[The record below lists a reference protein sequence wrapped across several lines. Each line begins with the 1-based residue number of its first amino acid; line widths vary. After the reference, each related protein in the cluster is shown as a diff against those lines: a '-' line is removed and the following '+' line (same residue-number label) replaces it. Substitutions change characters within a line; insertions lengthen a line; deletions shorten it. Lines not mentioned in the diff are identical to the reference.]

1 MKSKIFIL
9 ITVLMVIFSFAVHS
23 MVNAGELTESSVKAL
38 IEKVDSAI
46 LTEDTSI
53 ISDAMSDNVLIIMN
67 VNMQGENHVMKPAKK
82 EYLSTLQQGL
92 DKCKNLKH
100 KRSNMVIKI
109 EGNRAIVTADI
120 SESMTMQGKEVSGE
134 SKSETTIELVNGK
147 PLITKVV
154 AYTTMEIT

>member
-1 MKSKIFIL
+1 MKSKLFIL

-23 MVNAGELTESSVKAL
+23 MVNAGELTESSVKAFV
-38 IEKVDSAI
+38 EKVDSAM

-53 ISDAMSDNVLIIMN
+53 ISDAMSDNILIIMN
-67 VNMQGENHVMKPAKK
+67 VNMQGKNQVMKPAKK
-82 EYLSTLQQGL
+82 EFLSMMQQGG
-92 DKCKNLKH
+92 DMCKNYKY

-120 SESMTMQGKEVSGE
+120 SESFTLQGKEISAE
-134 SKSETTIELVNGK
+134 SKEETTIELVNGK

-154 AYTTMEIT
+154 GYTTM